1 VIDVFEAKTPAI
13 NKPGIAISAAIMIAR
28 FLRLFLSCV
37 FSIGKG

>member
-1 VIDVFEAKTPAI
+1 MDVLEAKTPAI
-13 NKPGIAISAAIMIAR
+13 NKPGMAINAAMMIAR